1 MALSSHRVRFSK
13 EQALAA
19 AALAFAVSADRSLS
33 GPESQQRWAVMQEAL
48 IRAGRKVVQVW
59 AEHLVCFTL
68 EEGVA
73 LVTVI
78 ERVRVECPDAEQAAR
93 FRKLIAVVATL
104 LRFTGCKP
112 MEADAR
118 LPELVAK
125 VGAPSSTLKRRR

>member
-1 MALSSHRVRFSK
+1 LSSHQVRFSK

-19 AALAFAVSADRSLS
+19 AALALAVSADRSLS

-48 IRAGRKVVQVW
+48 IRAGHKVVQVW
-59 AEHLVCFTL
+59 AEYLVCFSV

-73 LVTVI
+73 LLTVI
-78 ERVRVECPDAEQAAR
+78 ERVQVECPDTKQAAR
-93 FRKLIAVVATL
+93 FRVLLRAVAML

-112 MEADAR
+112 LEADAR